1 MAYRP
6 ETPFD
11 SIESAHEYLTLLAG
25 VIAETRV
32 EVEAD
37 SALLSEPSLVRRH
50 DAMLVVGYKLERLEC
65 HVAASRRL
73 LNDLRLLRRLLLSE
87 RSLAQIPDASPAS
100 LALAG
105 SAR

>member
-11 SIESAHEYLTLLAG
+11 SIESAQEYLALLAE
-25 VIAETRV
+25 VIAETRE

-37 SALLSEPSLVRRH
+37 AALLTVPGVARRR
-50 DAMLVVGYKLERLEC
+50 DVMLLVGYKLERLDS
-65 HVAASRRL
+65 HVAVSRRL

-87 RSLAQIPDASPAS
+87 RGAAPLEEETSAPVVI
-100 LALAG
+100 AG
-105 SAR
+105 